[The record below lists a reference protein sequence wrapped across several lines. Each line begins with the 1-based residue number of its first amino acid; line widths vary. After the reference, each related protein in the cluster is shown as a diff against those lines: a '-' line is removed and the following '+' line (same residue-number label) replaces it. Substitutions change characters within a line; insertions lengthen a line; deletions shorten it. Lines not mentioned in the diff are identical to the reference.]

1 MLAQQFNSHLTGG
14 NIAGLHVEAA
24 AFRCP
29 KCRHKMGRGILTGF
43 ETTTSWS
50 AYRKQHREVH
60 IGNCSPPLRCVH
72 GQGFQV
78 HPSLEK
84 KGKNW
89 SFLCYFEGEMVG
101 NDRFKIYLR
110 CLSNVSPSQMSLKCL
125 SSCFHCWIS
134 GAGCMDFQLSKPAL
148 IPIIKLI

>member
-24 AFRCP
+24 AFLVQNAGT
-29 KCRHKMGRGILTGF
+29 KWVGVSWLVSKQRHC
-43 ETTTSWS
+43 
-50 AYRKQHREVH
+50 EVH